1 MGRKITI
8 AVTGL
13 HRGDNPQPGAAV
25 ARSLRR
31 AIPDIRIVALSY
43 DPLESALYSH
53 DLDRV
58 DSTYLM
64 PYPGKG
70 PQQLRERIAY
80 VHDREHL
87 DVLIPCLDSELSNFI
102 EIHSELEQQGIAT
115 MLPPREAFE
124 RRAKENLSGFCKH
137 HRIPAPRTLV
147 VNDAAQLARCA
158 DEIGYPLYI
167 KGKFY
172 EAWLVYT
179 VAELFEKFESLA
191 RTWGLP
197 VLVQEAL
204 IGEEFDVV
212 GLADGTGG
220 IVGQCAIRKL
230 LRTATGKGFG
240 GIVVNDPELDRMS
253 RQIIKQLSWCGP
265 FEIEFLKTPGR
276 PHVLFEINPRFPAW
290 VDFPSQIGCN
300 LPLRLLDMLLG
311 RAPTR
316 LEVCDAG
323 QMFIRHSIDLVGDM
337 AELAKLSVDGE
348 YPHGTLAPTA
358 EVAK

>member
-1 MGRKITI
+1 MGRAITV

-70 PQQLRERIAY
+70 PQQLRERLTY
-80 VHDREHL
+80 VHGRERL
-87 DVLIPCLDSELSNFI
+87 DVLIPCLDSELANFI
-102 EIHSELEQQGIAT
+102 EIQPELERQGTAV
-115 MLPPREAFE
+115 MLPSREAFE
-124 RRAKENLSGFCKH
+124 RRAKEHLPEFCEQHGLS
-137 HRIPAPRTLV
+137 APRTLV
-147 VNDAAQLARCA
+147 VNDASQLTQCA
-158 DEIGYPLYI
+158 NEIGYPLYI

-179 VAELFEKFESLA
+179 AVELREKFESLA

-204 IGEEFDVV
+204 IGEEFDVL
-212 GLADGTGG
+212 GLADSAGG

-240 GIVVNDPELDRMS
+240 GIVVNDPALDLMS
-253 RQIIKQLSWCGP
+253 ARIIRQLDWRGP
-265 FEIEFLKTPGR
+265 FEIEFLKSPGR

-300 LPLRLLDMLLG
+300 LPLRLVDMLLG
-311 RAPTR
+311 RSPTK
-316 LEVCDAG
+316 LERCDAG
-323 QMFIRHSIDLVGDM
+323 QMFIRHSVDLVGDM

-348 YPHGTLAPTA
+348 YPDGTLAPTA
-358 EVAK
+358 EVGK

>member
-1 MGRKITI
+1 MGRTITV

-31 AIPDIRIVALSY
+31 ALPDVRIVALSY
-43 DPLESALYSH
+43 DPLESALYSR

-70 PQQLRERIAY
+70 PDHLCARIAY
-80 VHDREHL
+80 VHGRERL
-87 DVLIPCLDSELSNFI
+87 DILIPCLDSELSNFI
-102 EIHSELEQQGIAT
+102 EIQPDLERQGIAI
-115 MLPPREAFE
+115 MLPSRDAFE
-124 RRAKENLSGFCKH
+124 RRAKDHLSDFCEQH
-137 HRIPAPRTLV
+137 GLPAPRTLV
-147 VNDAAQLARCA
+147 VNDASQLTQCA
-158 DEIGYPLYI
+158 NEIGYPLYI

-179 VAELFEKFESLA
+179 AVELFEKFDSLV

-204 IGEEFDVV
+204 IGEEFDVL
-212 GLADGTGG
+212 GLADAAGG

-240 GIVVNDPELDRMS
+240 GIVVKDPEIDRKS
-253 RQIIKQLSWCGP
+253 RLIIKELGWRGP

-300 LPLRLLDMLLG
+300 LPLRLVDMLLG
-311 RAPTR
+311 RPPTT

-348 YPHGTLAPTA
+348 YPDGTLAPMA
-358 EVAK
+358 EVGK